1 MLKLIKFQKAKEQ
14 SKFNQL
20 MVNSIS
26 LALETQLKISF
37 MIFKVKINKSSV
49 ADNTVLSTIRQ

>member
-14 SKFNQL
+14 SKFNLL
-20 MVNSIS
+20 MVNFIS

-37 MIFKVKINKSSV
+37 MICNININKRSV

>member
-20 MVNSIS
+20 MVNFISI
-26 LALETQLKISF
+26 ALETQLKISF
-37 MIFKVKINKSSV
+37 MIFKVKINKLSV